1 MENNKINK
9 IEIEIP
15 DGKRAEWVNGVLTL
29 VDDTPKDV
37 RDRIKTFDDACAEL
51 GENHQ
56 YVRAYREWMCISY
69 VECEDITAFMK
80 LRIITA
86 ALNEGW
92 EPQFVKGERRWY
104 AWYDFIT
111 EESYNDMTDEE
122 KCRVVGRAHNS
133 SSAYGGLV
141 FVSAC
146 CVATYLYTVNGSR
159 LAFKSEEL
167 AEYAAKQF
175 IDIYTNFGFTSKHN
189 GIHPLCGN

>member
-1 MENNKINK
+1 MKK

-37 RDRIKTFDDACAEL
+37 RDRIKTFEDAREAL
-51 GENHQ
+51 GDEHPLVKE
-56 YVRAYREWMCISY
+56 YWGVVS
-69 VECEDITAFMK
+69 VDLDITQDLIAYLK

-92 EPQFVKGERRWY
+92 EPQFVKGEKRWY

-111 EESYNDMTDEE
+111 EGDYNDMTDEE
-122 KCRVVGRAHNS
+122 KCRVVGRAGYYAY
-133 SSAYGGLV
+133 AYGGLV
-141 FVSAC
+141 YSHTYHVS
-146 CVATYLYTVNGSR
+146 TYSYTSYGSR

-175 IDIYTNFGFTSKHN
+175 IDIYADYCLTK
-189 GIHPLCGN
+189 